1 MVRTIGVRSP
11 HGTRRS
17 NDRPGRVGKPLTG
30 GRETGEA
37 MTASTMRGREMRTT
51 ETVLNVLSE
60 WNKSL
65 SVADLRKPDDGKLS
79 RPV

>member
-1 MVRTIGVRSP
+1 MRIIRVRSL
-11 HGTRRS
+11 HGTRRR
-17 NDRPGRVGKPLTG
+17 NDRPERVGKPLTG

-51 ETVLNVLSE
+51 ETVLNVLSYR
-60 WNKSL
+60 NKLL

>member
-1 MVRTIGVRSP
+1 
-11 HGTRRS
+11 
-17 NDRPGRVGKPLTG
+17 
-30 GRETGEA
+30 
-37 MTASTMRGREMRTT
+37 MTESTMRGREMRTT

>member
-1 MVRTIGVRSP
+1 MMRIIRVRSL
-11 HGTRRS
+11 HSTRRS

-37 MTASTMRGREMRTT
+37 MTASTMRGRVMRTT

-60 WNKSL
+60 RNKSL

>member
-1 MVRTIGVRSP
+1 MRIIRVRSL
-11 HGTRRS
+11 HSTRRS
-17 NDRPGRVGKPLTG
+17 NDRPGRVGRPLTG

-60 WNKSL
+60 KNKLL